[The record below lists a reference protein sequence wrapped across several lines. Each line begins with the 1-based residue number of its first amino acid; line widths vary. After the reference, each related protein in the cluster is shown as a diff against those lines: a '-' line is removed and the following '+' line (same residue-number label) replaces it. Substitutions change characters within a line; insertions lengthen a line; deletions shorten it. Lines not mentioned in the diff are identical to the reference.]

1 MSQTPGYDGWAR
13 GRASGCSII
22 TFYIK
27 MALEHLRMRPAWE
40 TLFLVEKVEERW
52 TWKMKLS
59 PAERNGVGGPLAIPC
74 YTDRSTLPSWAVNV
88 KMGKLNSLS
97 SIESGLSLKITQG
110 LRNDLFKHLS

>member
-1 MSQTPGYDGWAR
+1 MGNIVFSGEG
-13 GRASGCSII
+13 GRDMDMEDEAVSRREKWSGG
-22 TFYIK
+22 
-27 MALEHLRMRPAWE
+27 L
-40 TLFLVEKVEERW
+40 
-52 TWKMKLS
+52 
-59 PAERNGVGGPLAIPC
+59 LAIPC